1 VHGALLV
8 PHQDVLDLRLL
19 EQRVVDRQHGSA
31 GIAEDVFDPLIGQRL
46 DHHFRSGHLFAHR
59 QLHRSTPRKS
69 KRAAR
74 ALCAPP
80 RSQMA

>member
-1 VHGALLV
+1 MVN
-8 PHQDVLDLRLL
+8 
-19 EQRVVDRQHGSA
+19 
-31 GIAEDVFDPLIGQRL
+31 
-46 DHHFRSGHLFAHR
+46 
-59 QLHRSTPRKS
+59 STRPRYRKS